1 MIAAVLPLPANPM
14 KEMRERDNSTSNLD
28 ESNEGPN
35 DYTRQFGP
43 MDEARYESA
52 KWWRNLNRWMTVVGV
67 MIIAAIVSDHL
78 IPANSDRLMQCRSSW
93 LLSASE
99 RGGN

>member
-1 MIAAVLPLPANPM
+1 MIAAVLPLPQNAM

-43 MDEARYESA
+43 IDEARYESA
-52 KWWRNLNRWMTVVGV
+52 KWWRNLNRWMSLVGFLIIATVVSSQRILV
-67 MIIAAIVSDHL
+67 KL
-78 IPANSDRLMQCRSSW
+78 YRLMPGRSS
-93 LLSASE
+93 
-99 RGGN
+99 

>member
-1 MIAAVLPLPANPM
+1 M

-67 MIIAAIVSDHL
+67 MIIAAIVSDYL

>member
-1 MIAAVLPLPANPM
+1 MIAAVLPLPRNPM

-52 KWWRNLNRWMTVVGV
+52 KWWRNLNRWMSLVGFL
-67 MIIAAIVSDHL
+67 IIAAVVSSQLILVKIVWTN
-78 IPANSDRLMQCRSSW
+78 AK
-93 LLSASE
+93 
-99 RGGN
+99 